1 MKTQVII
8 FNVSHYDMGDNRG
21 LSVRVLGDETQ
32 TNNKLGV
39 DISDATVPDYNELK
53 YLQGFNP
60 KDFPAKF
67 DASLS
72 LTTIKDKNG
81 KEKTGVA
88 LKNLEFVCSMEFVE
102 KKVAIAK

>member
-1 MKTQVII
+1 MKTQVIV
-8 FNVSHYDMGDNRG
+8 FNASHYDMGDNKG
-21 LSVRVLGDETQ
+21 LSIRVLGDVTQ
-32 TNNKLGV
+32 TNNKFGV
-39 DISDATVPDYNELK
+39 DISDAAVPDYNELR

-67 DASLS
+67 NADLS
-72 LTTIKDKNG
+72 LTSIKDKTG

-102 KKVAIAK
+102 KKVALAK